1 MRRRLA
7 REASTRASS
16 VYVAAR
22 AFTATARGVDDDD
35 LRAAFRHCVQ
45 LVRARDYETYLCT
58 LSLPRERAPVAFAVR
73 ALNAETGSIVGNAES
88 ARAALARLMW
98 WRETIGDGASGAAT
112 HPVATAISASFGG
125 APSAR
130 ARRWMKNMID
140 ARIRDAETEGP
151 PRDVK
156 ELERY
161 ASDAHGS
168 ALTLALDACGI
179 RDADADHA
187 ASHLGKA
194 VGLSALL
201 RGTVAHARQRRCYL
215 PTDACATPR
224 LGAKLSSTYPQA
236 YIKGVKTTYGAEHL
250 IDESASTIGS
260 TSWPPAKNNWA
271 SVRVAAGTVVDRVQV
286 YNRYDTVIPGAQK
299 WLSPFE

>member
-45 LVRARDYETYLCT
+45 L
-58 LSLPRERAPVAFAVR
+58 VR

-179 RDADADHA
+179 CLLYTSPSPRD
-187 ASHLGKA
+187 
-194 VGLSALL
+194 
-201 RGTVAHARQRRCYL
+201 
-215 PTDACATPR
+215 
-224 LGAKLSSTYPQA
+224 
-236 YIKGVKTTYGAEHL
+236 
-250 IDESASTIGS
+250 
-260 TSWPPAKNNWA
+260 
-271 SVRVAAGTVVDRVQV
+271 
-286 YNRYDTVIPGAQK
+286 
-299 WLSPFE
+299 